1 MFFLYDVLVGL
12 AVTLFLRPHAWLR
25 GERGELRQRL
35 GEPPAPAGHPRI
47 VLHAVS
53 AGEMAA
59 AGAIVESLADVLPSA
74 AVHLT
79 TGNRDGL
86 AAGER
91 LRARIPSIVSVSFLP
106 WDRRRAIRSWL
117 AAVDPDAVA
126 VVETEIWPNLFR
138 ACAVAE
144 IPLILV
150 NGRVPDRDYPRYRL
164 ARPFFRR
171 VLAGARVAAR
181 SPEDARRFV
190 RIGAPS
196 ENVRVAGNVKFDA
209 ARADKAARTESA
221 APVVVAGST
230 HAPEERLL
238 LRALLRL
245 RREFPGLTLVLAP
258 RRIGRASAILRR
270 ACAAGLRA
278 AAASDGA
285 SSSPEVVVVDAIGD
299 LHGRYVEGEI
309 AVVGGTFTRRG
320 GHTPLEAAA
329 RGCAVVSGPR
339 AGSFR
344 EILADMRSAGAAA
357 VVPPRELET
366 ALRELLGDPARRA
379 ELGQRARAFAESGRG
394 AARRCAAE
402 IAAAVRE
409 RWNPP
414 VTGPAAGAASLRL
427 GSEDTGT

>member
-1 MFFLYDVLVGL
+1 VFLLYDALVGL
-12 AVTLFLRPHAWLR
+12 AVALFLRPHAWLR
-25 GERGELRQRL
+25 GARGELRQRL
-35 GEPPAPAGHPRI
+35 GEPPAPAAHPRI

-59 AGAIVESLADVLPSA
+59 AGAIVESLGDVLSSA

-91 LRARIPSIVSVSFLP
+91 LRDRFPSIVSVSFLP
-106 WDRRRAIRSWL
+106 WDRRRAIRNWL

-138 ACAVAE
+138 TCAISG
-144 IPLILV
+144 IPLLIV
-150 NGRVPDRDYPRYRL
+150 NGRVPDRDYPRYRV
-164 ARPFFRR
+164 ARLFFRR

-209 ARADKAARTESA
+209 ARADSDGRTEST

-230 HAPEERLL
+230 HPPEERLL
-238 LRALLRL
+238 LSAFLRL

-258 RRIGRASAILRR
+258 RRVGRGPAILRR
-270 ACAAGLRA
+270 ARAAGLRA
-278 AAASDGA
+278 AAASAGA
-285 SSSPEVVVVDAIGD
+285 SSSPEVLVVDVIGG
-299 LHGRYVEGEI
+299 LRGRYVEGEI
-309 AVVGGTFTRRG
+309 AVVGGTFSRRG

-339 AGSFR
+339 TGNFR
-344 EILADMRSAGAAA
+344 EILVDMRSAGAAA
-357 VVPPRELET
+357 IVAPRGLET

-379 ELGQRARAFAESGRG
+379 ELGRRGRAFAESGRG
-394 AARRCAAE
+394 AARRCAEE
-402 IAAAVRE
+402 IAAVVAE
-409 RWNPP
+409 RGSPP
-414 VTGPAAGAASLRL
+414 VSGQEAGEAFLPSD
-427 GSEDTGT
+427 SEDTGT